1 MDNREARVEAAI
13 QRQVPEERMGL
24 DDPCGPAQRRKSE
37 EGSKRT
43 PGGWDAVMLPQQIT
57 QGGGLGLPAH
67 QVRGP

>member
-1 MDNREARVEAAI
+1 MDSREARVEAAI
-13 QRQVPEERMGL
+13 QRQVPGRKNGAGRPL
-24 DDPCGPAQRRKSE
+24 RPDQRRKSE

-57 QGGGLGLPAH
+57 QGGGLGLPAR